1 MLSLFSSDL
10 AIDLGTA
17 NTCVYARGKGIVVN
31 EPSIVAINKVNGRV
45 EAVGKDAK
53 DMLGRTP
60 GNIVA
65 IKPMKD
71 GVIAD
76 FEVTEKMLT
85 YFIKK
90 AHNRNVWVR
99 PRIVIGVP
107 SEITQ
112 VEKRAVKDSAYRAK
126 ASEVHLVEEAMAAAI
141 GAGMP
146 ITEPSGNMIVDIG
159 GGTTDIAV
167 ISLAGIV
174 YSKAVRVAGNEM
186 DEAIIQYIKKQYNLL
201 IGERT
206 AEQIKIEVGSAFPL
220 EERMTMEIK
229 GRHLI
234 EGVPKTITI
243 TDEEIR
249 EALAETVNVIVD
261 AVRVALERTPPE
273 LSADIV
279 DRGIVLTG
287 GGSMLKNL
295 DKRLREE
302 TGLPLAMAEDPLSS
316 VVLGA
321 GLMLDIRKRTGYL
334 FLAVMMAQVILV
346 SAQVQTKSGVRV
358 LQAVTLEFFSRVQ
371 SGTASAVRTG
381 RGAWGNYVAL
391 RGVRAENLA
400 LQRRVAEL
408 EVSLQQ

>member
-31 EPSIVAINKVNGRV
+31 EPSIVAINKVTGRV

-146 ITEPSGNMIVDIG
+146 ITEASGNMVVDIG

-167 ISLAGIV
+167 ISLAGVV
-174 YSKAVRVAGNEM
+174 YGKSVRTAGNAL
-186 DEAIIQYIKKQYNLL
+186 DEAIILHARKAHNLL

-206 AEQIKIEVGSAFPL
+206 AEQIKIQIGSAFAL
-220 EERMTMEIK
+220 EHKLTMEVK
-229 GRHLI
+229 GRHVM
-234 EGVPKTITI
+234 EGRPVTVTMN
-243 TDEEIR
+243 DEEIR
-249 EALAETVNVIVD
+249 KALGEPVR
-261 AVRVALERTPPE
+261 AVVQAVHDALERIPPE
-273 LSADIV
+273 LSADIF
-279 DRGIVLTG
+279 DRGIILTG
-287 GGSMLKNL
+287 GGAMLKGM
-295 DKRLREE
+295 DKRLRDE
-302 TGLPLAMAEDPLSS
+302 TGLPVQLAEDPLSS

-321 GLMLDIRKRTGYL
+321 GKMLSDFNL
-334 FLAVMMAQVILV
+334 
-346 SAQVQTKSGVRV
+346 
-358 LQAVTLEFFSRVQ
+358 
-371 SGTASAVRTG
+371 
-381 RGAWGNYVAL
+381 L
-391 RGVRAENLA
+391 RRI
-400 LQRRVAEL
+400 
-408 EVSLQQ
+408 SLD